1 MIRRARELRRFS
13 ITATQMMESMITNP
27 VPTRAEVS
35 DVANAVLDGTDAVM
49 CSAETAVGAYPFET
63 VSQMAIICAAAEKEQ
78 DSSIPKPSAP
88 TWRLP
93 AVRLAWRA
101 QFTPKPLLP

>member
-1 MIRRARELRRFS
+1 
-13 ITATQMMESMITNP
+13 MESMITNP

-78 DSSIPKPSAP
+78 DSLNGVAEQVETATCP
-88 TWRLP
+88 TTLP
-93 AVRLAWRA
+93 QAMSCGWTTAC
-101 QFTPKPLLP
+101 